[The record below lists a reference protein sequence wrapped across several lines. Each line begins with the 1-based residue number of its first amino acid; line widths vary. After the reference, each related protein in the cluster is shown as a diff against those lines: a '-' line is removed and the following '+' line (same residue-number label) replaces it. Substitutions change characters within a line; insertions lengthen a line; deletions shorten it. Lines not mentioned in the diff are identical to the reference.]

1 MAAASAGQQLQQ
13 QQQQHHHQQQQQ
25 QQQHKLNIVSNVET
39 VAGVLQVNGLFQ
51 QQAKFV
57 TRVATNAAMQQQQ
70 QQQQLQQQQQQQQ
83 ILPAG
88 LVNGNATMLQANNVA
103 RLQQQQQQQHRHNT
117 PIFVS
122 PAQLQQQQQQQ
133 HVKLRQ
139 AQIRLPVKSAATVAA
154 THCMPA
160 TIAARQMSQ
169 NNQQQ
174 QQQFYVK
181 NVAKTNNN
189 NNNNNNNNCNY
200 NLAPGWRRLTNN
212 NEVAYISPT
221 GKTLRSQYQIRDY
234 LLSQGTC
241 KCGLPCPLRPEY
253 FFDFNAEVPNMP
265 MKAAAASTGHE
276 ANSLLSAP
284 PLCAHQRKM
293 LESGQAVKDV
303 IAPAGAT
310 AAVSNVFTAMLTT
323 TTTTTAAA
331 TAATT
336 HEFNNKDAADA
347 AKYGKRSNNTPA
359 LVNTVTSQATAP
371 ATVIKPA
378 AATPIA
384 TPTPTPAAV
393 LAMQPNFK
401 DDPAGYLQQQTALL
415 QCSLNV
421 SANAKLLP
429 QESIVHSS
437 QPQQQQPQQQQ
448 QRQRVRRIAKWEL
461 EPTLLQLPVAAPS
474 ASPNSLHVD
483 TAAAFARPQKPQ
495 ITSVTVV
502 PAPQESPVSS
512 SAPEQV
518 GAISTS
524 HESPRHSLPSP
535 TESLDSSKSLPVV
548 ASPKLPTQQQQQQ
561 LRPPPVIS
569 QAHSQAQLRLLRQ
582 QCQTL
587 PRQPAPQQQL
597 QSQAQS
603 MQLSRSIVTT
613 TASISR
619 PASTVAQL
627 QSMAHANGGQQLI
640 MTSAGQL
647 LVIPAANNKQQQQQQ
662 RAQSQSAGY
671 IVGQPKLL
679 HHQLGQLTHISQANG
694 GNPTQT
700 VLLNTLPNG
709 GYIVQQQ
716 AAPAEQQQQQQLLA
730 MPQPAAP
737 LITSPESKRRPRKRK
752 NSISSTPPP
761 PAPQQQQQLSVSP
774 AKTLSP
780 QISPSIPSQAPAL
793 LQQAANAA
801 AAAQSTATQQ
811 QQQQQQFPQQ
821 FQLSPGI
828 QGIVV
833 NKPANAGTAQPQQLL
848 LQNGQILQQVN
859 LIGQQLLMPAGLV
872 MGPDATLLQIQNMP
886 TTSLLTPQGSV
897 MLRTPSPQGKPS
909 FISPSTGGQQYLV
922 GANGQLSP
930 IGQIYSTHMGLVM
943 PTAQQGGASF
953 VQASPT
959 ATIQIQQQQQPLQQQ
974 QQQQQ
979 QQQLNLQASY
989 VTETHASRQL
999 TAGSPPDTTTCSPR
1013 SPERPPSHRSSG
1025 SDMVQY
1031 VSSSEPDAAISPQSA
1046 GSRQSPSSTD
1056 CDPTNNCQ
1064 SNVFSQPISVYKPA
1078 EAKIRRIHVTSQAP
1092 TTDNSQLI
1100 AQESPASTTE
1110 AAAAAATKA
1119 NKRTRRAPRALAR
1132 ALPANSSA
1140 ALPPRTFAIG
1150 ELIWGPARGHP
1161 AWPGKIVKMPDGV
1174 CTPSQQFDHV
1184 WVQWFGGGGRSSSE
1198 LITVNSLQS
1207 LSEGLEAHH
1216 KAQKD
1221 TRKSRKLNS
1230 QLERA
1235 IQEAMTELDNISAAA
1250 ATGTGTAKAT
1260 AAAAATPIG
1269 QQQLQQPTSTNNS
1282 NNNSVISRGKRS
1294 TATSSVGQA
1303 LASGANLMLSTS
1315 TASTSVNGL
1324 FNQQRHKPIRIAPA
1338 PAPTLVTAAAGISS
1352 GASTPTAEL
1361 LKLNK

>member
-253 FFDFNAEVPNMP
+253 FFDFNAESVC
-265 MKAAAASTGHE
+265 
-276 ANSLLSAP
+276 LSVC
-284 PLCAHQRKM
+284 LYKRC
-293 LESGQAVKDV
+293 
-303 IAPAGAT
+303 
-310 AAVSNVFTAMLTT
+310 
-323 TTTTTAAA
+323 
-331 TAATT
+331 
-336 HEFNNKDAADA
+336 DAADA

-761 PAPQQQQQLSVSP
+761 PAPQQQQQLS
-774 AKTLSP
+774 
-780 QISPSIPSQAPAL
+780 
-793 LQQAANAA
+793 
-801 AAAQSTATQQ
+801 
-811 QQQQQQFPQQ
+811 
-821 FQLSPGI
+821 
-828 QGIVV
+828 
-833 NKPANAGTAQPQQLL
+833 PQQLL

-1100 AQESPASTTE
+1100 AQGMRLVNNQQHYSSQSTASTTTSTSSSNNNSSTSSSLSSSQCRPLMQQTSNPNSHNHSSVYTIHNNKVVSIDYQESPASTTE